1 MGEGDGLAGAA
12 VAKAR
17 LPDTPLPEADGARS
31 PTGGISPV
39 GPGVGFL
46 ASLRSQYARRFVA
59 LASVMVAQ
67 MSQAGSSQLSA
78 ASAWSLPRQTTHRRC
93 RSPLSLAC
101 PQSGYACLDIS
112 ETREKLARVQTITT
126 NHVE

>member
-17 LPDTPLPEADGARS
+17 LRDTPLPEADRARS

-59 LASVMVAQ
+59 LASVMLALT
-67 MSQAGSSQLSA
+67 SQAGSSPLIA

-101 PQSGYACLDIS
+101 PQSGYACLDMF
-112 ETREKLARVQTITT
+112 
-126 NHVE
+126 